1 MPGAVRARPGT
12 GARQPA
18 RPFEPEP
25 MMTKAKTTTRRRPS
39 DAAKTLSEPFAPDTD
54 ATRKRDKAATR
65 HAASIP
71 TAPKTKPTPP
81 ANLTETTAATPNPPR
96 QTKAALLRARLAEP
110 GGVSLAALIQAT
122 GWQAHTLRAA
132 MSGLRKEGLTLTRRR
147 EGEDTIYAMQTVE
160 SVAMKTSVEGTEDE
174 TVPEAT
180 CAALSNGRDA
190 GASDPAPTALA
201 AETNA

>member
-1 MPGAVRARPGT
+1 
-12 GARQPA
+12 
-18 RPFEPEP
+18 
-25 MMTKAKTTTRRRPS
+25 MTKAKTTTRRRPS

-54 ATRKRDKAATR
+54 ATRKRGKAATR

-71 TAPKTKPTPP
+71 AAPKTMPTAPT
-81 ANLTETTAATPNPPR
+81 NLTEPTAATPKPPR
-96 QTKAALLRARLAEP
+96 QTKAALLRTRLAEP

-147 EGEDTIYAMQTVE
+147 EGEDTIYAMQTDERV
-160 SVAMKTSVEGTEDE
+160 SMKTSAEGTEEE
-174 TVPEAT
+174 TTPEAT
-180 CAALSNGRDA
+180 RAAISNGLDA
-190 GASDPAPTALA
+190 GPSDPAPAAVA